1 VTSPGVPIG
10 TPDTLEL
17 ETAAPDT
24 LRLRLVGDWVVREHL
39 PSRRPVEER
48 LAAEPALQRVVF
60 DASAL
65 GRWDTALLTFL
76 AGLREPCRARSIE
89 IDPGG
94 LPEGVRE
101 LLRLAFAVPEKT
113 GTGRGPRTE
122 PFLARI
128 GRSALRSRDGAL
140 AGVRFLGE
148 AVLSVGRLA
157 SGRAQLRASD
167 LTHFIQ
173 DCGAQ
178 ALGIVA
184 LINFLV
190 GLILGYVGVQQL
202 SFFSAQIFTADL
214 VAIAVAREMGAI
226 MTGIIMAGR
235 TGAAFAAQLGT
246 MTVNEEIDAL
256 STLGISPFDFLVL
269 PRMLALVVMVPLLCL
284 YADAIGILGG
294 AVAAIPLGDIAPP
307 LYLQRTLDALDLRHV
322 AIGVGKSAVFG
333 ALVALA
339 GCLRGIQSGRSAQAV
354 GEAATSAVVT
364 AIVLIIVSDA
374 IFAVVFATLGV

>member
-1 VTSPGVPIG
+1 MGPVEG
-10 TPDTLEL
+10 TAPDALEL
-17 ETAAPDT
+17 EHAAPDT
-24 LRLRLVGDWVVREHL
+24 LRLRLVGDWVIREHL
-39 PSRRPVEER
+39 PSRRAVEAR
-48 LAAEPALQRVVF
+48 LAAEPGLRRVIF
-60 DASAL
+60 DTSSL
-65 GRWDTALLTFL
+65 GRWDTALLTFV
-76 AGLREPCRARSIE
+76 AGLREPCHGRSVE
-89 IDPGG
+89 LDPGG

-101 LLRLAFAVPEKT
+101 LIRLAFAVPEKS
-113 GTGRGPRTE
+113 TGRGPAADS
-122 PFLARI
+122 FLARI
-128 GRSALRSRDGAL
+128 GKRALRSRDGAL
-140 AGVRFLGE
+140 AGVSFLGE
-148 AVLSVGRLA
+148 AMLSLGRFVT
-157 SGRAQLRASD
+157 GRAQLRRSD
-167 LTHFIQ
+167 LAFFIQ
-173 DCGAQ
+173 GCGAQ

-202 SFFSAQIFTADL
+202 ALFSAQIFTADL

-256 STLGISPFDFLVL
+256 ATLGISAFDFLVL

-284 YADAIGILGG
+284 YADVIGIIGG
-294 AVAAIPLGDIAPP
+294 AVAAVPLGNIAPP
-307 LYLQRTLDALDLRHV
+307 LYLDRTLDALDLRHV

-333 ALVALA
+333 VLVALA